1 MSKNDLV
8 ALVHALLGTAA
19 VIASIMSKGQ
29 FGIEEQPVKTI
40 GFAAFLL
47 GTLLFAYAVSFL
59 WKAFIGNVDPVG
71 EALVTTGLYRLVRHP
86 VYLAMLVM
94 CVGLAIGLRSLLGL
108 ALTAFGPTA
117 VYRARL
123 EEQALEA
130 KYEEEWRVYRDRT
143 WFFFPGIY
151 TEAPGRPTT
160 RPTRLAGEKGGTSCL
175 PWFQGEN
182 GREPEPPSGSARGR
196 WAATCQL

>member
-1 MSKNDLV
+1 MALAIRQWALNPGDRILRRISLTWQIISGSTIMSKNDLV

-29 FGIEEQPVKTI
+29 FGIEERPVKTI

-59 WKAFIGNVDPVG
+59 RKAFMGNVDPVG
-71 EALVTTGLYRLVRHP
+71 EALVTTGLYRLVRRP

-94 CVGLAIGLRSLLGL
+94 CLGLAIGLRSLLGL
-108 ALTAFGPTA
+108 ALTAFGFLPTA

-130 KYEEEWRVYRDRT
+130 KYGEEWRVYRLST
-143 WFFFPGIY
+143 VNP
-151 TEAPGRPTT
+151 
-160 RPTRLAGEKGGTSCL
+160 
-175 PWFQGEN
+175 
-182 GREPEPPSGSARGR
+182 
-196 WAATCQL
+196 